1 MSDMNRSASTAVVHY
16 IENGIATKELKA
28 EIEKESKHLAL
39 GYNDKLSDYHKMAYV
54 FRRLDQIP
62 EVKQKLDSEVCLIM
76 QSIRK
81 IVDLVLPEY
90 DKLSASAKVSD
101 EEILRILAKYSNLAS
116 EATKMD
122 KSIEITN
129 DAELMALVPKVD
141 FEMNSSGYRQIMLIK
156 FSPTIDTTL
165 FPSNIEISMIWN
177 DGDWIDGLFKLKD
190 AKVEYN
196 YFSSDYYC

>member
-1 MSDMNRSASTAVVHY
+1 MLFRS
-16 IENGIATKELKA
+16 
-28 EIEKESKHLAL
+28 
-39 GYNDKLSDYHKMAYV
+39 
-54 FRRLDQIP
+54 
-62 EVKQKLDSEVCLIM
+62 
-76 QSIRK
+76 
-81 IVDLVLPEY
+81 
-90 DKLSASAKVSD
+90 
-101 EEILRILAKYSNLAS
+101 
-116 EATKMD
+116 MD

-141 FEMNSSGYRQIMLIK
+141 FELNSSGYRQIMLIK

-165 FPSNIEISMIWN
+165 FPSNIEISMIWD